1 MRMNFYDESG
11 RECFVGFN
19 WTHVKACFD
28 IVTHELERYQYV
40 VEFYKDCNKNT
51 LQIKSYLEWSD
62 ALEWMRY
69 NLERHPTKR
78 YFFPNDTEWH
88 DSDYKNFVIN

>member
-1 MRMNFYDESG
+1 M
-11 RECFVGFN
+11 
-19 WTHVKACFD
+19 
-28 IVTHELERYQYV
+28 THELERYQYV
-40 VEFYKDCNKNT
+40 VEFYNDCNKNT

-62 ALEWMRY
+62 ALEWMRH